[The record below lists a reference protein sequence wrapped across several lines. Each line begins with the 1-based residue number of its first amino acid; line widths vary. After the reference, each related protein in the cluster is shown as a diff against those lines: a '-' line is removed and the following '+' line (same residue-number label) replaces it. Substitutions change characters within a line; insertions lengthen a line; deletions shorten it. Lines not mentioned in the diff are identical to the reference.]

1 MHFKRVHEQKTS
13 FLRVEKG
20 SFESDLIKGLL
31 DFVLGQIGGSHE
43 SFIFF
48 YYLEIRSR
56 SNHVPKSLTYESVV
70 VLLLGWHS
78 KTTLAVTCTH
88 VLGKSRRSNK
98 CSRADTDR
106 NISKIINTYLPSC

>member
-48 YYLEIRSR
+48 LLSR
-56 SNHVPKSLTYESVV
+56 
-70 VLLLGWHS
+70 
-78 KTTLAVTCTH
+78 
-88 VLGKSRRSNK
+88 NK
-98 CSRADTDR
+98 
-106 NISKIINTYLPSC
+106 I